1 MADELSDAAKEEI
14 AEAVRILRG
23 DGLHVHKTYKEFL
36 ASQEEPPEDKAGDG
50 DAPPAKDPPEE
61 PAEKKKKRGIGVW
74 GNHE

>member
-14 AEAVRILRG
+14 AAAIRILRK

-50 DAPPAKDPPEE
+50 DPPPPKDPPEE